1 LLEIPSLVS
10 LLGAFALG
18 LLVALLI
25 TLLIGPR
32 GRWTTRATPEAV
44 EALLARGASARQA
57 GQLDEAIQHHT
68 AALDVDEGHLGALFA
83 LAEDYQAA
91 GQPAMVR
98 EHLRRILSRR
108 PGEPRALTWLRDLTA
123 AEGRWEEAKGIQEQ
137 LLRRAATPEARMPE
151 NALLS
156 GIRYEAGKVAVA
168 EGRTRDARRL
178 FQEVIRDDPAFVP
191 GYLGLGEALQKL
203 GKRREAVQV
212 WAEGLQRTSAL
223 PLLRRLEQNE
233 REAGHPGEMIQLA
246 LAALARVPD
255 DPTLTFYLGQVYLD
269 LSMLDEATEQFE
281 RLAALAPEIGTFHA
295 YLGSLLER
303 RGKLTEALV
312 EYRQALKIRGVFDL
326 PHRCGECGN
335 RFPGWVDRCER
346 CGRWNSIQPVT
357 CALPPLAPPP
367 PPHGGRQ
374 P

>member
-1 LLEIPSLVS
+1 MLAIPSLVL
-10 LLGAFALG
+10 LLGVFALG

-25 TLLIGPR
+25 ALLIGPR
-32 GRWTTRATPEAV
+32 GRWSTRATPEAV
-44 EALLARGASARQA
+44 ETLLARGANARQA
-57 GQLDEAIQHHT
+57 GQLDAAIQHDT
-68 AALDVDEGHLGALFA
+68 RALEADEGHLGALFA

-98 EHLRRILSRR
+98 EHLRRILSRH
-108 PGEPRALTWLRDLTA
+108 PGEPRALTLLRDLTA
-123 AEGRWEEAKGIQEQ
+123 AEGRWEEARGIQEQ
-137 LLRRAATPEARMPE
+137 LLRRATTLEARTRE
-151 NALLS
+151 KAFLT
-156 GIRYEAGKVAVA
+156 GIRYEAGKVALA
-168 EGRTRDARRL
+168 EGRTHDARRL

-191 GYLGLGEALQKL
+191 GCLGLGEALQKL

-212 WAEGLQRTSAL
+212 WAEGLQRTAAL

-233 REAGHPGEMIQLA
+233 WEAGHPGEMIQLA
-246 LAALARVPD
+246 LGALARVPD
-255 DPTLTFYLGQVYLD
+255 DATLTFFLGQVYLD

-312 EYRQALKIRGVFDL
+312 EYRQALKTRGVFDL

-335 RFPGWVDRCER
+335 PFPGWVDRCDR

-357 CALPPLAPPP
+357 RALPPLALPP
-367 PPHGGRQ
+367 PPHGGRR

>member
-1 LLEIPSLVS
+1 MIPSLVS

-25 TLLIGPR
+25 ALLIGPR

-44 EALLARGASARQA
+44 EALLARGAEARQA
-57 GQLDEAIQHHT
+57 GRLDEAIQHHT
-68 AALDVDEGHLGALFA
+68 VALDVGEGHLGALFA
-83 LAEDYQAA
+83 LAEDYQVA

-98 EHLRRILSRR
+98 EHLRQILSRH
-108 PGEPRALTWLRDLTA
+108 PGEPRALTWLRDLTV
-123 AEGRWEEAKGIQEQ
+123 AEERWEEARGVQEQ
-137 LLRRAATPEARMPE
+137 LLRRAVTPEARMAE
-151 NALLS
+151 KALFA

-168 EGRTRDARRL
+168 EGRAHEARRL

-212 WAEGLQRTSAL
+212 WAEGLERTSAL

-246 LAALARVPD
+246 LGALARVPD

-303 RGKLTEALV
+303 RGKLTEALA
-312 EYRQALKIRGVFDL
+312 EYRQALETQGAFDL
-326 PHRCGECGN
+326 PHRCEECRN
-335 RFPGWVDRCER
+335 LFPRWVDRCER
-346 CGRWNSIQPVT
+346 CGRWNSIQPAT
-357 CALPPLAPPP
+357 RALPPLAPPP